1 MVVGHYTDNLGIPN
15 INVPMHLLMPKVY
28 HTKNVNTV
36 LIPRIDETPIKRHSV
51 KFTHP
56 PEETDFFKKELCP

>member
-1 MVVGHYTDNLGIPN
+1 
-15 INVPMHLLMPKVY
+15 MHLLMLKVY
-28 HTKNVNTV
+28 PTKNVNTV

-56 PEETDFFKKELCP
+56 PEESDFFKKELCP